1 MTFPEMKT
9 LDHLKK
15 FVTKLRRGIL
25 RKQRCDERYS
35 TARGL
40 ERQWKMLTW
49 KKLDQGPVFFLYPY
63 NESVPGELVLQS
75 VWVETATRK
84 LAWRKPAAG
93 TSAREKFPGVL

>member
-1 MTFPEMKT
+1 VTFPEMKT

-15 FVTKLRRGIL
+15 SVTKLRRGIL

-49 KKLDQGPVFFLYPY
+49 KNLDQGPVFFLYPY

>member
-49 KKLDQGPVFFLYPY
+49 KT
-63 NESVPGELVLQS
+63 NSLQC
-75 VWVETATRK
+75 EQR
-84 LAWRKPAAG
+84 RRIP
-93 TSAREKFPGVL
+93 